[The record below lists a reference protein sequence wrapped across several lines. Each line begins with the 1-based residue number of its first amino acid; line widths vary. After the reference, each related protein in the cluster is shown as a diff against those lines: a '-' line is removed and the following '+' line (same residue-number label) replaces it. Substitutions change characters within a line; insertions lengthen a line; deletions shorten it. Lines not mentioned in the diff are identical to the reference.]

1 MRARI
6 QCFHSFHLPWFCQP
20 RAQPAHT
27 GEKTLKIEMGGG
39 VDGLC
44 ICITLKRATEME
56 KEKREQGRSCV
67 AVLPLWGVKKYSL
80 ITSRPWNKDTSP
92 FRWLTVR
99 AAHTGVQIGP
109 HWQGKLQLTASSNY
123 NNGPSSER
131 EREGGVLYT
140 LCISVCIWSV
150 ALHSWE
156 WCCGY
161 SSSIISGSLPRHSSL
176 NGKKSGSLG
185 WLGRSHTGRPPRSLG
200 FLFCVNVS
208 LLVWF

>member
-1 MRARI
+1 M
-6 QCFHSFHLPWFCQP
+6 HLHYP
-20 RAQPAHT
+20 
-27 GEKTLKIEMGGG
+27 
-39 VDGLC
+39 
-44 ICITLKRATEME
+44 KRATEME

-131 EREGGVLYT
+131 ERGGGFCIHCVY
-140 LCISVCIWSV
+140 LCV
-150 ALHSWE
+150 
-156 WCCGY
+156 
-161 SSSIISGSLPRHSSL
+161 SGQLP
-176 NGKKSGSLG
+176 
-185 WLGRSHTGRPPRSLG
+185 HTPENDAAVTHIAS
-200 FLFCVNVS
+200 FLEAYPGIVV
-208 LLVWF
+208 